1 MRFGLKFLPAV
12 LLGLAISS
20 HAQVAQEARY
30 SILGSMIA
38 TEGAAR
44 IPMPLGNR
52 GVDLSENGLIDNDR
66 LQKELADNGAVITA
80 GKVVLITGVEFHDD
94 SIEFEIDG
102 GGTKKKGFLSAL
114 SNIQIGIG
122 GGASSPDQN
131 KNDPPVK
138 GSKITL
144 MFADKVPQNITPDEL
159 KTLLSPVL
167 DFSKQTLA
175 RTAIDAL
182 PPEFQEAVKAKE
194 ARIGMDA
201 NTVLLALGQ
210 PNRRIIEKNDE
221 GVEQEDWMYT
231 GRGRRQ
237 TFVTFENDVVVSIRE
252 Y

>member
-1 MRFGLKFLPAV
+1 MRFGLKFLPVV

-30 SILGSMIA
+30 SILGTMIA

-44 IPMPLGNR
+44 IPMPLGGR

-80 GKVVLITGVEFHDD
+80 GKIVLITGVEFHDD

-102 GGTKKKGFLSAL
+102 GGTKKKGFLSSL

-122 GGASSPDQN
+122 GGVNSQDQ
-131 KNDPPVK
+131 KQEEQAK

-144 MFADKVPQNITPDEL
+144 MFADKVPPNVTPDEL

-182 PPEFQEAVKAKE
+182 PLEFQEAVKAKE

-210 PNRRIIEKNDE
+210 PNRRVIEKNSE
-221 GVEQEDWMYT
+221 GVEQEDWIYT

-237 TFVTFENDVVVSIRE
+237 TFVTFENDVVVSIRQ